1 MAAEEKNDD
10 VFQQIESPEE
20 VLDLKEPAE
29 TTPVSKNNH
38 DDADVN
44 QESLQEENGSDKSLS
59 VFSYDRL
66 KAKSDN
72 PVTGIDLKKREVR
85 SILFTY

>member
-1 MAAEEKNDD
+1 M
-10 VFQQIESPEE
+10 
-20 VLDLKEPAE
+20 DLKEPEE
-29 TTPVSKNNH
+29 TSPVLKNNH

-44 QESLQEENGSDKSLS
+44 QDSLQEENGDDNNLS

-72 PVTGIDLKKREVR
+72 PVTGIDFKKREVCF
-85 SILFTY
+85 ILYTH